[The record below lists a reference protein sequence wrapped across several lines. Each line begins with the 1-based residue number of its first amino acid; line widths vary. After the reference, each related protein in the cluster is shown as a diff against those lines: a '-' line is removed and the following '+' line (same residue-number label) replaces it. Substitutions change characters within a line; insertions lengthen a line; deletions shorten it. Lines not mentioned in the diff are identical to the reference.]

1 MKYMHL
7 YFMIY
12 FTIFSILPQKILKNK
27 EESYF
32 FVIYNNMFS
41 NTLIDTKLIL
51 LYNYL
56 MEISDLYSIRFKHI
70 IVREIA

>member
-1 MKYMHL
+1 MHL
-7 YFMIY
+7 YFMKF
-12 FTIFSILPQKILKNK
+12 FTIFSILPQKKLKNK

-41 NTLIDTKLIL
+41 NTLIDTELIL

-56 MEISDLYSIRFKHI
+56 MEVSDLYSIRLKHI
-70 IVREIA
+70 LAREIA

>member
-1 MKYMHL
+1 
-7 YFMIY
+7 
-12 FTIFSILPQKILKNK
+12 LKNK

-32 FVIYNNMFS
+32 FIIYNNMFS

-70 IVREIA
+70 LVREIA

>member
-56 MEISDLYSIRFKHI
+56 MEVSDLYSIRFKHI
-70 IVREIA
+70 LVREIA

>member
-7 YFMIY
+7 YFMTY

-32 FVIYNNMFS
+32 FVIYNNIFS

-70 IVREIA
+70 LVREIA

>member
-1 MKYMHL
+1 MHL
-7 YFMIY
+7 YFMKF
-12 FTIFSILPQKILKNK
+12 FTISSILPQKKLKNK

-56 MEISDLYSIRFKHI
+56 MEVSDLYSIRLKHI
-70 IVREIA
+70 LAREIA

>member
-1 MKYMHL
+1 MRFFYS
-7 YFMIY
+7 F
-12 FTIFSILPQKILKNK
+12 FILPQKILKNK

-70 IVREIA
+70 LVREIA

>member
-27 EESYF
+27 
-32 FVIYNNMFS
+32 I
-41 NTLIDTKLIL
+41 LITKNFENIKMYLNGG
-51 LYNYL
+51 NYG
-56 MEISDLYSIRFKHI
+56 
-70 IVREIA
+70 IVKR

>member
-1 MKYMHL
+1 MHL

-70 IVREIA
+70 LVREIA

>member
-56 MEISDLYSIRFKHI
+56 REVSDLNIF
-70 IVREIA
+70 

>member
-70 IVREIA
+70 LVREIA

>member
-1 MKYMHL
+1 MHL
-7 YFMIY
+7 YFMKF
-12 FTIFSILPQKILKNK
+12 FTIFSILSQKKLKNK

-56 MEISDLYSIRFKHI
+56 MEVSDLYSIRLKHI
-70 IVREIA
+70 LAREIA

>member
-1 MKYMHL
+1 MHL
-7 YFMIY
+7 YFMEF
-12 FTIFSILPQKILKNK
+12 FTIFSILPQKTLKNK

-70 IVREIA
+70 LVREIA

>member
-41 NTLIDTKLIL
+41 NILIDTKLIL

-70 IVREIA
+70 LVREIA

>member
-1 MKYMHL
+1 MHL
-7 YFMIY
+7 YFMKF
-12 FTIFSILPQKILKNK
+12 FTIFFILPQKKLKNK

-56 MEISDLYSIRFKHI
+56 MEVSDLYSIRLKHI
-70 IVREIA
+70 LAREIA

>member
-1 MKYMHL
+1 
-7 YFMIY
+7 MIY
-12 FTIFSILPQKILKNK
+12 FTIFSILPQKTLENK

-32 FVIYNNMFS
+32 FVIYNNMLS
-41 NTLIDTKLIL
+41 STLIDTKLIL

-70 IVREIA
+70 LAREIA

>member
-12 FTIFSILPQKILKNK
+12 FTIFSILPQKTLENK

-32 FVIYNNMFS
+32 FVIYNNMLS
-41 NTLIDTKLIL
+41 STLIDTKLIL

-70 IVREIA
+70 LAREIA

>member
-1 MKYMHL
+1 MHL
-7 YFMIY
+7 YFTKF

-32 FVIYNNMFS
+32 FVNYNNMFS

-56 MEISDLYSIRFKHI
+56 MEVSDLYSIRFKHI
-70 IVREIA
+70 LAREKT

>member
-1 MKYMHL
+1 MNFEKNNNSNSEDFQKIFWVIRMKYMHL

-41 NTLIDTKLIL
+41 NTLIDTVLIL
-51 LYNYL
+51 LYN
-56 MEISDLYSIRFKHI
+56 
-70 IVREIA
+70 

>member
-41 NTLIDTKLIL
+41 NTLIDTVLIL
-51 LYNYL
+51 LYN
-56 MEISDLYSIRFKHI
+56 
-70 IVREIA
+70 

>member
-7 YFMIY
+7 Y

-70 IVREIA
+70 LVREIA